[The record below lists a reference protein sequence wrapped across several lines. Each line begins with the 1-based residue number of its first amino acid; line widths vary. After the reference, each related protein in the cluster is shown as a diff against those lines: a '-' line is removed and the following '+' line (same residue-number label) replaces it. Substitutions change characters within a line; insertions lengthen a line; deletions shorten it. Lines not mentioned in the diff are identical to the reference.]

1 MIRLMLC
8 FASWCSQRSKQPKEL
23 GSVKQAKFRDGR
35 MIIKRDEAAEDST
48 DAILY
53 ELAQLRTRFLSEGT
67 ADEEKTVIAE
77 EYNVLVDQ
85 LPEDI
90 QVFHRGLVAGD
101 VVE

>member
-8 FASWCSQRSKQPKEL
+8 FANWYSQRRKQPEEL
-23 GSVKQAKFRDGR
+23 SLVRQAKFRDGR

-48 DAILY
+48 DVALH
-53 ELAQLRTRFLSEGT
+53 ELAQLRTRFLAEGT
-67 ADEEKTVIAE
+67 SDEEKTAIAE
-77 EYNVLVDQ
+77 QYDALVDQ

-90 QVFHRGLVAGD
+90 QMFHRGLVAGD